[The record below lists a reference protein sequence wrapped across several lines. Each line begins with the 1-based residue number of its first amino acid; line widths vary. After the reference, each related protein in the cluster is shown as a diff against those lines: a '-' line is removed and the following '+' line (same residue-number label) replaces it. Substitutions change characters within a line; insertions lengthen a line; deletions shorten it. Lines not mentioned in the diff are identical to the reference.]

1 MYIMVTEDVERKMIR
16 KYLTNIF
23 MSQKNT
29 HEDLQSIE
37 SVMAISPTRYI
48 DLFYKHMDYTRAIFG
63 NLKIMKEDNMI

>member
-1 MYIMVTEDVERKMIR
+1 
-16 KYLTNIF
+16 

-48 DLFYKHMDYTRAIFG
+48 DLLYKHMDYTRAIFG